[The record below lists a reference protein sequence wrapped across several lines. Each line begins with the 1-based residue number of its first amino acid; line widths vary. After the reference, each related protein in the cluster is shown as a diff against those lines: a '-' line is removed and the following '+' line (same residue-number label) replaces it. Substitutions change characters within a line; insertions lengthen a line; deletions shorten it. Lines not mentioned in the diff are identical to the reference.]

1 VNLVDIFVGPT
12 PFADML
18 RDELRDRG
26 IRAVVHATGPFLG
39 IIGDAARTP
48 YSVVRVSDLDLQAR
62 PDQIQECLAFVEPL
76 PDNADPP
83 ATGSDPT
90 T

>member
-1 VNLVDIFVGPT
+1 MNLVDIYVGPT

-48 YSVVRVSDLDLQAR
+48 YSVVRISDEELEAR
-62 PDQIQECLAFVEPL
+62 PAQIRECLAFFEPAADD
-76 PDNADPP
+76 PDAEPP
-83 ATGSDPT
+83 DTGE
-90 T
+90 

>member
-1 VNLVDIFVGPT
+1 MNLVDIFVGPT

-48 YSVVRVSDLDLQAR
+48 YSVVRISDLELEAR
-62 PDQIQECLAFVEPL
+62 PAQIRECLAFFEPL
-76 PDNADPP
+76 PDDSDSATA
-83 ATGSDPT
+83 ATGE
-90 T
+90 

>member
-1 VNLVDIFVGPT
+1 MDIYVGPT

-48 YSVVRVSDLDLQAR
+48 YSVVRISDEELDAR
-62 PDQIQECLAFVEPL
+62 PDQIRECLAFFEPA
-76 PDNADPP
+76 DDDADPQP
-83 ATGSDPT
+83 PEGNE
-90 T
+90 